1 LVSISRLFTLLKI
14 EKKNLPEFVLRT
26 ATEQGHFEGEGWR
39 VRKNGER
46 FWASVVVTAL
56 RDEAGILYGFSKVTR
71 DMSDRKALLDQLQR
85 HSEELELRV
94 REREESNAELEAFAY
109 SVSHDLRAP
118 LRAISGF
125 SDALREDYG
134 ERLDDQGREYLQEVS
149 GAVTRMNALVQDLLD
164 YGRVSR
170 INLPL
175 ESVSLADSVKQAVAQ
190 LEALDRAALK
200 VDVADSLSVQSHPQ
214 VLTQIVLNLLSN
226 AFKFHKDGTT
236 PEVNV
241 SAQQRDGS
249 VRLTVRDNGIGIAP
263 QQQDRI
269 WNVFERLHDRES
281 YPGNGIGLAI
291 VKRAMTRMHG
301 SYGVE
306 SDVGKGSTFWI
317 ELPTVAGPASPAKK
331 AHD

>member
-1 LVSISRLFTLLKI
+1 
-14 EKKNLPEFVLRT
+14 
-26 ATEQGHFEGEGWR
+26 

-46 FWASVVVTAL
+46 FWASIVVTAL

-149 GAVTRMNALVQDLLD
+149 GAVARMNALVQDLLD

-170 INLPL
+170 ISLPL

-190 LEALDRAALK
+190 LEASDRAALK
-200 VDVADSLSVQSHPQ
+200 LDVPDSLLVQS
-214 VLTQIVLNLLSN
+214 
-226 AFKFHKDGTT
+226 
-236 PEVNV
+236 
-241 SAQQRDGS
+241 
-249 VRLTVRDNGIGIAP
+249 
-263 QQQDRI
+263 
-269 WNVFERLHDRES
+269 
-281 YPGNGIGLAI
+281 
-291 VKRAMTRMHG
+291 
-301 SYGVE
+301 
-306 SDVGKGSTFWI
+306 
-317 ELPTVAGPASPAKK
+317 
-331 AHD
+331 